1 MSGAAA
7 LARRLNLFDAI
18 LVVMGGVIGVGIFT
32 NPSSVAQ
39 IAHTPSLIITV
50 WVVGGIIALLG
61 GFVFAELAWRRP
73 EVGGLY
79 AYMRDAFHPA
89 IAFLYGWAALLISQ
103 SGGMAIAAL
112 AFARYFTPATHL
124 VAPAWMLAV
133 GAIALFTIVNCL
145 GVREGGTTQNI
156 LMLLKLGIVGALVL
170 AGSFVGVPPASA
182 AAAPAPQHDP
192 FFIVFGAALIP
203 VLYAYDGWQTA
214 TFVSGELKDPG
225 RTLSRAMVFGILAVV
240 VLYLGVTLT
249 GLRVLG
255 AAGLAA
261 TSTPAS
267 DIMRLAFGAI
277 GERVISIG
285 VLISTLGFL
294 SNQVLVSPRIYFAMA
309 NDGLFFRS
317 VAWVHPVTRAPVV
330 AILLQ
335 SGAAIVITL
344 YTKFNDILNYVTTV
358 DFVFFALAAAAIFIF
373 RARLREAGSEAS
385 AALMPGHPWTTA
397 VFAVVCGCIVVSGFL
412 AAPKETTIVFALVA
426 SGLPIYFL
434 WQKLKSLHRKAA
446 T

>member
-1 MSGAAA
+1 
-7 LARRLNLFDAI
+7 
-18 LVVMGGVIGVGIFT
+18 MGGVIGVGIFT

-39 IAHTPSLIITV
+39 LARTAPLIICV
-50 WVVGGIIALLG
+50 WIVGGIIALLG

-79 AYMRDAFHPA
+79 AYMRDAFHPS

-124 VAPAWMLAV
+124 VAPAWLLAV
-133 GAIALFTIVNCL
+133 GAIAVFTIVNCL

-156 LMLLKLGIVGALVL
+156 LMLLKLAIVGALVL
-170 AGSFVGVPPASA
+170 AGSFVGLPPPATA
-182 AAAPAPQHDP
+182 AAVAPQHDP
-192 FFIVFGAALIP
+192 LFIVFGAALIP

-214 TFVSGELKDPG
+214 TFVSGELQDPG
-225 RTLSRAMVFGILAVV
+225 RTLSRAMVVGILAVV
-240 VLYLGVTLT
+240 VLYLGVTFT

-267 DIMRLAFGAI
+267 DIMRLAFGPI
-277 GERVISIG
+277 GEHVISIG

-309 NDGLFFRS
+309 TDGLFFKS

-335 SGAAIVITL
+335 SAAAIVITL
-344 YTKFNDILNYVTTV
+344 YTKFNDILNYVTTI

-373 RARLREAGSEAS
+373 RARSRDAS
-385 AALMPGHPWTTA
+385 NTNSGALMPGHPWTTA
-397 VFAVVCGCIVVSGFL
+397 VFTVVCGCIVVSGYL
-412 AAPKETTIVFALVA
+412 AAPKQTATVFALVA
-426 SGLPIYFL
+426 SGLPVYFI
-434 WQKLKSLHRKAA
+434 WKKLKSLHRKAA